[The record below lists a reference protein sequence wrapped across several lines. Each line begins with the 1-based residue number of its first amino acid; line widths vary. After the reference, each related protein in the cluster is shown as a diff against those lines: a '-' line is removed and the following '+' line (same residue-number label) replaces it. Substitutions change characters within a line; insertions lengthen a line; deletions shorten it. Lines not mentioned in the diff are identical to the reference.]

1 MITVSTIRTRE
12 VNASLACAYVIN
24 NEVGEFAAMSKIK
37 RKVSILIGPNR
48 EMLLA
53 EQ

>member
-1 MITVSTIRTRE
+1 MITVSMMGTTE
-12 VNASLACAYVIN
+12 VSASRVCACVIN